1 MTDLNH
7 ANPRKRRTLAHLA
20 YLRNGGMKLVP
31 SILSMMLVVTCTTV
45 TATLAYSQGG
55 GSRGTANPVT
65 PGTLDSPLAP
75 KTPLVQSPPTTQPMT
90 PEVPSEA
97 EVLSVE
103 VQYPKDTE
111 RRTEVALG
119 SYVIVTLS
127 TELPTARQTPTNK
140 LGLFINDAFIKGLE
154 PMPVPAQPKSVMF
167 QLKRTDDNRDA
178 WSVLFG
184 HKHFGLRSRKT
195 GDCDSND
202 QIAFTVGLQDGSWA
216 AKNPKT
222 LCLEYLPDNTSKFLV
237 LPISFVIAIGT
248 FILGMKSS
256 MLRDSGDP
264 RTDGKLGT
272 YSLGRCQM
280 ALWFATVVFAFLFTY
295 AVTGDTSPVPQGTLI
310 LMGIGAGTALGA
322 AAIDQ
327 NKRTASKTD
336 LVNWTAE
343 KAALPQTIQDLQS
356 KLANTQ
362 GGDPNLP
369 VLQQQLQTAQQR
381 LLSVSAQLA
390 QIPSTQVAAS
400 EGFIRDVL
408 SDVNGISFHR
418 VQVLGWMFV
427 FWAVFLSSLFK
438 KVTMVDFDT
447 TQLALMGISGSTY
460 LGFKLQEKQ

>member
-1 MTDLNH
+1 MNQ
-7 ANPRKRRTLAHLA
+7 
-20 YLRNGGMKLVP
+20 LVP
-31 SILSMMLVVTCTTV
+31 SILFTV
-45 TATLAYSQGG
+45 LIVACVMFSANLAHSQAVDSHSGTNPISPATAPDIPAAQK
-55 GSRGTANPVT
+55 A
-65 PGTLDSPLAP
+65 
-75 KTPLVQSPPTTQPMT
+75 PLVQNPPTAQNT
-90 PEVPSEA
+90 PAKVPLEA

-103 VQYPKDTE
+103 VKDPKDTE
-111 RRTEVALG
+111 HKTEVALG
-119 SYVIVTLS
+119 KYVIVTLN
-127 TELPTARQTPTNK
+127 TELTTARQQQTPANK
-140 LGLFINDAFIKGLE
+140 LGLFINDLFIKGLE
-154 PMPVPAQPKSVMF
+154 PLPVPDQPKSVMF
-167 QLKRTDDNRDA
+167 QLKRNDDNRDA

-195 GDCDSND
+195 GDCASDD
-202 QIAFTVGLQDGSWA
+202 QIATTVGHQDGSWA

-222 LCLEYLPDNTSKFLV
+222 LCLEYLPDNTSKFLI
-237 LPISFVIAIGT
+237 LPISFVAAIGT
-248 FILGMKSS
+248 FTLGMKSS

-280 ALWFATVVFAFLFTY
+280 ALWFVTVVFAFLFTY
-295 AVTGDTSPVPQGTLI
+295 AVTGDTSPIPQGTLI

-327 NKRTASKTD
+327 NKRTASRTD

-343 KAALPQTIQDLQS
+343 KAALPQTIQDIQS
-356 KLANTQ
+356 KISNIQA
-362 GGDPNLP
+362 GDPNVP

-418 VQVLGWMFV
+418 VQVLGWMLV